1 LRILFL
7 IIFLS
12 LLYLKNIELILLSI
26 FTIFLIDFKNI
37 FKRSKKVFISI
48 FLFNLGVSL
57 GYILM
62 AYIKGIS
69 PWHYII
75 YINLKVFMLTYFV
88 FMFFEKVN
96 IVKFFSFS
104 KDLSYLL
111 TMTLS
116 QIFSYK
122 KTFEDF
128 KMAFKSRV
136 VSVKNKEKKFIT
148 NTLKFFFKKAFKDSK
163 EKSLALKAR
172 GFFNDNGDNK

>member
-1 LRILFL
+1 LRILFVL
-7 IIFLS
+7 VFLY
-12 LLYLKNIELILLSI
+12 LLYIKSIKLILLSLFI
-26 FTIFLIDFKNI
+26 IFLVDIKNI
-37 FKRSKKVFISI
+37 FKRSKKVIFAI

-62 AYIKGIS
+62 AYLKGFS
-69 PWHYII
+69 PWEYIL

-88 FMFFEKVN
+88 FAFFDRVN
-96 IVKFFSFS
+96 VVEFFSFS

-136 VSVKNKEKKFIT
+136 IYLKNKEKTFIK

-172 GFFNDNGDNK
+172 GFFNEK

>member
-1 LRILFL
+1 
-7 IIFLS
+7 
-12 LLYLKNIELILLSI
+12 
-26 FTIFLIDFKNI
+26 
-37 FKRSKKVFISI
+37 
-48 FLFNLGVSL
+48 
-57 GYILM
+57 
-62 AYIKGIS
+62 
-69 PWHYII
+69 
-75 YINLKVFMLTYFV
+75 
-88 FMFFEKVN
+88 
-96 IVKFFSFS
+96 
-104 KDLSYLL
+104 
-111 TMTLS
+111 MTLS